1 MKMIQ
6 PKKSEMSKHWRLN
19 EKTVFLN
26 HGSYGATPT
35 IVLNEQKRWQLLL
48 EKDPVKFFE
57 DIAPKALIE
66 SRKAIANLV
75 NCDYEDLALIENA
88 TSGVNIILRSLKFEE
103 GDEII
108 VPNHAY
114 QACRNTIDYVAEKSG
129 AVVVTCDI
137 PFPIQG
143 NQIIIDN
150 IMKCVTE
157 NTKLAM
163 IDTVTSPTGLLMPFE
178 ELVGLL
184 ESKGVN
190 VLLDAAH
197 GIGMIPLDIEKIGAS
212 YTTSNCHKWLCAP
225 KGSAFLHVRK
235 DLQSLIHPLT
245 ISHGMTA
252 PLGDSTRFRHEFDW
266 TGTRDVSAW
275 CALPF
280 VIDEFS
286 KLVGMNWNEIMT
298 HNRKLVIKGRN
309 IICEKLSITPPCPEN
324 MISSIAT
331 IKISS
336 KQVSI
341 TDLYE
346 IDPLHE
352 KLLEDYNIQVPVWS
366 WPNPQGRYIRISAQI
381 YNNEDEYKYLANI
394 LEKCL

>member
-1 MKMIQ
+1 MIQ

-129 AVVVTCDI
+129 AVVVTCEI

-309 IICEKLSITPPCPEN
+309 IICEKLSIIPPCPEN

>member
-1 MKMIQ
+1 MIQ

-19 EKTVFLN
+19 EETVFLN

-88 TSGVNIILRSLKFEE
+88 TSGVNIILRSLKFDE

-309 IICEKLSITPPCPEN
+309 IICEKLSIIPPCPEN

-381 YNNEDEYKYLANI
+381 YNNEAEYKYLANI

>member
-1 MKMIQ
+1 MKMIR
-6 PKKSEMSKHWRLN
+6 PKKSEISKYWKLD
-19 EKTVFLN
+19 EKTIFLN

-35 IVLNEQKRWQLLL
+35 IVLDEQKRWQLLL

-66 SRKAIANLV
+66 SRKAIASLV
-75 NCDYEDLALIENA
+75 NCDHDDLALIENA

-114 QACRNTIDYVAEKSG
+114 QACRNTIDYVADKWG
-129 AVVVTCDI
+129 AVVVTCEI
-137 PFPIQG
+137 PFPIQE
-143 NQIIIDN
+143 NEVIIDN

-157 NTKLAM
+157 KTKLAL

-197 GIGMIPLDIEKIGAS
+197 GIGMISLDIEKIGAS

-225 KGSAFLHVRK
+225 KGSAFLHVKK

-245 ISHGMTA
+245 ISHGMTT

-266 TGTRDVSAW
+266 TGTRDISAW
-275 CALPF
+275 CVLPF
-280 VIDEFS
+280 VIYELS
-286 KLVGMNWNEIMT
+286 KIVGMSWNEIME
-298 HNRKLVIKGRN
+298 HNRKLVIKGRK
-309 IICEKLSITPPCPEN
+309 IICEKLDIKPQCPEN
-324 MISSIAT
+324 MLSSIAT

-336 KQVSI
+336 KQVS
-341 TDLYE
+341 TNDLYE
-346 IDPLHE
+346 PDPLHI

-381 YNNEDEYKYLANI
+381 YNNEDEYKYLAKI

>member
-1 MKMIQ
+1 MIQ

-245 ISHGMTA
+245 ISHGMTT
-252 PLGDSTRFRHEFDW
+252 PLGNSTRFRHEFDW

-275 CALPF
+275 CTLPF

-309 IICEKLSITPPCPEN
+309 IICEKLSIIPPCPEN

>member
-1 MKMIQ
+1 MIQ

-88 TSGVNIILRSLKFEE
+88 TSGVNIILRSLKFDE

-309 IICEKLSITPPCPEN
+309 IICEKLSIIPPCPEN

>member
-19 EKTVFLN
+19 EKIVFLN

-88 TSGVNIILRSLKFEE
+88 TSGVNIILRSLKFDE

-309 IICEKLSITPPCPEN
+309 IICEKLSIIPPCPEN

>member
-88 TSGVNIILRSLKFEE
+88 TSGVNIILRSLKFDE

-309 IICEKLSITPPCPEN
+309 IICEKLSIIPPCPEN

>member
-1 MKMIQ
+1 MIL
-6 PKKSEMSKHWRLN
+6 PKKSEMSKHWRLD

-57 DIAPKALIE
+57 HIAPKALIE

-114 QACRNTIDYVAEKSG
+114 QACRNTIDYVAKKSG

-245 ISHGMTA
+245 ISHGMTT

-286 KLVGMNWNEIMT
+286 KLVGMNWNEIMK
-298 HNRKLVIKGRN
+298 HNRKMVIKGRN
-309 IICEKLSITPPCPEN
+309 IICEKLSIIPPCPEN

-336 KQVSI
+336 KLVSI

-394 LEKCL
+394 LKKCL

>member
-1 MKMIQ
+1 MNR
-6 PKKSEMSKHWRLN
+6 PGKSEMSKYWGLD
-19 EKTVFLN
+19 EQIIFLN

-35 IVLNEQKRWQLLL
+35 IVMDEQKRWQLLL

-57 DIAPKALIE
+57 DIAPNALIE

-75 NCDYEDLALIENA
+75 NCDYDDLALIENA
-88 TSGVNIILRSLKFEE
+88 TSGVNIILRSLKFQK

-114 QACRNTIDYVAEKSG
+114 QACRNTIDYVAEKWG
-129 AVVVTCDI
+129 VVVKTCEI
-137 PFPIQG
+137 PFPIKG
-143 NQIIIDN
+143 NQIIIEN
-150 IMKCVTE
+150 IMKCVTK
-157 NTKLAM
+157 NTKLAL

-178 ELVGLL
+178 ELVESL

-197 GIGMIPLDIEKIGAS
+197 GIGMLPLDIEKIGAS

-235 DLQSLIHPLT
+235 DLQNLIHPLT
-245 ISHGMTA
+245 ISHGMTT
-252 PLGDSTRFRHEFDW
+252 PLGNSTRFRHEFDW

-275 CALPF
+275 CVLPF
-280 VIDEFS
+280 VIENLT
-286 KLVGMNWNEIMT
+286 KLVGMNWSEIIT
-298 HNRKLVIKGRN
+298 HNRNLAIRGRK
-309 IICEKLSITPPCPEN
+309 IICKKLNIVPPCPDY

-336 KQVSI
+336 NQVNEI
-341 TDLYE
+341 DLYE
-346 IDPLHE
+346 PDPLHV
-352 KLLEDYNIQVPVWS
+352 KLLEDYDIQVPVWS
-366 WPNPQGRYIRISAQI
+366 WPNPQGRYIRISAQL
-381 YNNEDEYKYLANI
+381 YNYEDEYEYLANI

>member
-1 MKMIQ
+1 
-6 PKKSEMSKHWRLN
+6 MSKHWRLN
-19 EKTVFLN
+19 EKIVFLN

-88 TSGVNIILRSLKFEE
+88 TSGVNIILRSLKFDE

-309 IICEKLSITPPCPEN
+309 IICEKLSIIPPCPEN

>member
-1 MKMIQ
+1 MIQ
-6 PKKSEMSKHWRLN
+6 PKRSEMSKHWRLN

-88 TSGVNIILRSLKFEE
+88 TSGVNIILRSLKFDE

-309 IICEKLSITPPCPEN
+309 IICEKLSIIPPCPEN

>member
-1 MKMIQ
+1 MIQ
-6 PKKSEMSKHWRLN
+6 PKKKEISKHWRLD

-88 TSGVNIILRSLKFEE
+88 TSGVNIILRSLKFDE

-245 ISHGMTA
+245 ISHGMTT

-309 IICEKLSITPPCPEN
+309 IICEKLSNIPPCPEN

>member
-1 MKMIQ
+1 MIQ

-88 TSGVNIILRSLKFEE
+88 TSGVNIILRSLKFDE

-252 PLGDSTRFRHEFDW
+252 PLGDSSRFRHEFDW

-298 HNRKLVIKGRN
+298 HNRKLVIRGRN
-309 IICEKLSITPPCPEN
+309 IICEKLSIIPPCPEN

>member
-309 IICEKLSITPPCPEN
+309 IICEKLSIIPPCPEN